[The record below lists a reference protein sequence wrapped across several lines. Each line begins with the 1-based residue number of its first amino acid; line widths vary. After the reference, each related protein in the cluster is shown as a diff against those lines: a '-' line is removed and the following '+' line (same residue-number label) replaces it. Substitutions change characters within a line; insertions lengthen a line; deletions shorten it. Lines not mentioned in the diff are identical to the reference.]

1 MSFAQVGVDLVH
13 QPQFEQVLARHG
25 QRFLY
30 RVFTDTERAYCAA
43 QGTAGTASL
52 AARFAAKEA
61 TFKALA
67 SALPTLRWR
76 EIETVSHDDG
86 RPMLRLHEHT
96 RAAALAHGCVGGS
109 VSLSH
114 DGDYAIAMVALQF
127 TTTIDPL

>member
-1 MSFAQVGVDLVH
+1 MTVARVGVDLVH
-13 QPQFEQVLARHG
+13 QPQFEQVLTRHG
-25 QRFLY
+25 ERFLH
-30 RVFTDTERAYCAA
+30 RVFTAAERDYCAA
-43 QGTAGTASL
+43 QGDVGVASL

-76 EIETVSHDDG
+76 EIETVNHDDG
-86 RPMLRLHEHT
+86 RPVLRLHERT
-96 RAAALAHGCVGGS
+96 RTAALAHGCLGGS

-127 TTTIDPL
+127 TTPIDPL